1 MVKIG
6 FDTEKYLQEQSEHI
20 IEKVQNFDKLYL
32 EFGGKLIGDK
42 HAKRVLP
49 GFDEDAKLKLLATL
63 KDQAEIVI
71 CVYAGD
77 IENNKVRGD
86 YGITYD
92 QDVLR
97 LIDEYRAYDISVNS
111 VLITRYNE
119 QPNTKIFISKLE
131 RNGVK
136 VYTHEA
142 IKGYP
147 ADVDMIFSDEGFSKN
162 SYIET
167 SKPIVVV
174 TGPGA
179 GSGKLA
185 TCLSQLY
192 HDYAE
197 GREAGYAK
205 FETFPVWNLP
215 IKHPVNIAYEAATV
229 DLKDVNMMDNY
240 HYEAYGEVAV
250 NYNRD
255 VEMFPVIRRI
265 IEEITGRESIYKS
278 PTDMGVNRLTAGIID
293 DEVVQ
298 EAAKQEIIRRTF
310 NIQNDYKIGL
320 ADDDMVRRMRLI
332 LEEVNLKKEDRAPVV
347 PAREYGKE
355 VQERLTST
363 DLQAVIAIQ
372 LANGEMVTGR
382 TTELMDSSATVIM
395 NSLKVLANI
404 SDEIDLLAPMI
415 LETIQSLKIDEL
427 HSKVPTLSANELL
440 IALAISAVTNPT
452 AALAY
457 KQLSGLEGAQAHS
470 TVILSPENEQ
480 TLRQLGI
487 DVTNDPNYSS
497 DNLFYN

>member
-1 MVKIG
+1 MKEIG
-6 FDTEKYLQEQSEHI
+6 FDTDKYLHEQSEHI
-20 IEKVQNFDKLYL
+20 IKTVENFDKLYL

-49 GFDEDAKLKLLATL
+49 GFEEDAKLKLLETL
-63 KDQAEIVI
+63 KDQSEVII
-71 CVYAGD
+71 CVYAEH

-97 LIDEYRAYDISVNS
+97 LIDEYRAHDIAVNS
-111 VLITRYNE
+111 VLITRYEE
-119 QPNTKIFISKLE
+119 QPNTDIFIAKLK
-131 RNGVK
+131 RNGIN

-142 IKGYP
+142 IEGYP
-147 ADVDMIFSDEGFSKN
+147 TDIDTIFSDEGFSKN

-192 HDYAE
+192 HEYDQ

-240 HYEAYGEVAV
+240 HYEAYGEMAV

-265 IEEITGRESIYKS
+265 IETITGRESMYKS
-278 PTDMGVNRLTAGIID
+278 PTDMGVNRIAAGITD
-293 DEVVQ
+293 DDVVR
-298 EAAKQEIIRRTF
+298 EAAKQEIIRRAF
-310 NIQNDYKIGL
+310 NVQNDYKKGL
-320 ADDDMVRRMRLI
+320 ADDEMLRRMQVI
-332 LEEVNLKKEDRAPVV
+332 LEETNLKKEDRAPVI
-347 PAREYGKE
+347 PAREYGKD
-355 VQERLTST
+355 VQKRLDTS
-363 DLQAVIAIQ
+363 DLQAVIAIELPDGQ
-372 LANGEMVTGR
+372 MVTGR
-382 TTELMDSSATVIM
+382 TTELMDSSAASII

-404 SDEIDLLAPMI
+404 SDEIDVLAPVI
-415 LETIQSLKIDEL
+415 LETIQDLKISEL
-427 HSKVPTLSANELL
+427 HSNVPTLTANELL

-457 KQLSGLEGAQAHS
+457 EELDQLENTQAHS
-470 TVILSPENEQ
+470 TAILRPENEQ
-480 TLRQLGI
+480 IMKQLDI
-487 DVTNDPNYSS
+487 DVTNDPNYASN
-497 DNLFYN
+497 NLFYN